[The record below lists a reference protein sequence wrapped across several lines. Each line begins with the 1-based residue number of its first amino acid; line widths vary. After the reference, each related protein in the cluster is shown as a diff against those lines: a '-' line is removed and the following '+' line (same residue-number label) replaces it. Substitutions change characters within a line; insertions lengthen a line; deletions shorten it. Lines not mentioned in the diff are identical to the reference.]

1 MKLKIGISLALML
14 LIVSSTFTVVGTPMK
29 LEQERSIALPIEVS
43 KTAWDGNDWVE
54 EVIGY
59 YDEIVVFNITITYHK
74 NCEDGLYA
82 SDIILTDTLPSFL
95 EYAGNANYEYSYI
108 CNNIITWN
116 LSMDYGV
123 YLVDGDSI
131 SIGFDTKVIDYGEGV
146 NHAEVD
152 AYESGCSWP
161 LYGEDNATITIV
173 DPIVVE
179 KEVYDSDAGEWV
191 DELPGPVKKVNPIN
205 FRITITFNGYY
216 NILLMKNMI
225 VNDYLPECCLDYAYN
240 ETFTYPDSDLFED
253 PDIIVSP
260 DLKHVKYDWTNK
272 LFNLF
277 SGQSVIIEFET
288 KVADYCYSTVIDIAC
303 VDLYNWPTHL
313 ADCDNATV
321 NCYPPDSTIQKKV
334 WDPVNSEWVEEIS
347 IYLDDTV
354 RFRIDLAYYG
364 NYDLTN
370 VSILDELHFSM
381 EYAGNADPTET
392 DVSGNLVWW
401 NFTEPLEDNGKISI
415 EFDAHSI
422 GGTGSG
428 SGINI
433 ATITAYENGEP
444 FIKSDTAGV
453 IVKVNH
459 PPSSPDV
466 GGDNFGKV
474 GQELTFHAA
483 ATDPDGDDI
492 LYMFDWGDGTYSS
505 WLGPNPSGQEIVAT
519 NSWDSPGIYS
529 VKAKAKDTS
538 LGFESDWSYYPLSV
552 KIVVPTLNV
561 TIKSGISLSI
571 NIKIENS
578 GEIDVS
584 GITWNLTVKR
594 IGLFKRTLL
603 QKNGNISM
611 LPVDGTQMV
620 TASPTGFGAF
630 NVEIKVE
637 APDIGQIVV
646 SKEGLIIW
654 KIILL

>member
-14 LIVSSTFTVVGTPMK
+14 LIVSSTFTVVGTPIK
-29 LEQERSIALPIEVS
+29 LEQERSVALPIEVS

-59 YDEIVVFNITITYHK
+59 YGEIVEFNITITYHK
-74 NCEDGLYA
+74 NCQNGLYA
-82 SDIILTDTLPSFL
+82 SDIILTDTLPPFL

-146 NHAEVD
+146 NQAEVD

-161 LYGEDNATITIV
+161 IYGEDNVTVTIV
-173 DPIVVE
+173 DPLVVQ

-225 VNDYLPECCLDYAYN
+225 VNDYLAECCLDYSYN
-240 ETFTYPDSDLFED
+240 ETFTYPDPELFED
-253 PDIIVSP
+253 PDIIVSQ
-260 DLKHVKYDWTNK
+260 DFKHVKYDWTNK

-288 KVADYCYSTVIDIAC
+288 KVANYCYSTVVNAAY

-313 ADCDNATV
+313 VDCDNATV

-364 NYDLTN
+364 NYELTN
-370 VSILDELHFSM
+370 VSIFDELHFSM

-392 DVSGNLVWW
+392 DVLGNLVWW

-428 SGINI
+428 SGINT

-474 GQELTFHAA
+474 GQELTFNAA

-505 WLGPNPSGQEIVAT
+505 WLGPNPSGQEIVTT
-519 NSWDSPGIYS
+519 NSWDNPGIYN

-538 LGFESDWSYYPLSV
+538 LGFESDWSYYPMNV

-584 GITWNLTVKR
+584 EITWNLTVKR

-603 QKNGNISM
+603 QNNGNISM
-611 LPVDGTQMV
+611 LPAGGNQMV

-646 SKEGLIIW
+646 SKQGLIIW

>member
-1 MKLKIGISLALML
+1 
-14 LIVSSTFTVVGTPMK
+14 VV
-29 LEQERSIALPIEVS
+29 
-43 KTAWDGNDWVE
+43 
-54 EVIGY
+54 
-59 YDEIVVFNITITYHK
+59 
-74 NCEDGLYA
+74 
-82 SDIILTDTLPSFL
+82 
-95 EYAGNANYEYSYI
+95 
-108 CNNIITWN
+108 
-116 LSMDYGV
+116 
-123 YLVDGDSI
+123 
-131 SIGFDTKVIDYGEGV
+131 
-146 NHAEVD
+146 
-152 AYESGCSWP
+152 
-161 LYGEDNATITIV
+161 
-173 DPIVVE
+173 
-179 KEVYDSDAGEWV
+179 
-191 DELPGPVKKVNPIN
+191 
-205 FRITITFNGYY
+205 
-216 NILLMKNMI
+216 
-225 VNDYLPECCLDYAYN
+225 
-240 ETFTYPDSDLFED
+240 
-253 PDIIVSP
+253 
-260 DLKHVKYDWTNK
+260 
-272 LFNLF
+272 
-277 SGQSVIIEFET
+277 IEFET
-288 KVADYCYSTVIDIAC
+288 VVADYCYNTVVNYAY

-364 NYDLTN
+364 NYDLTS

-381 EYAGNADPTET
+381 EYAGNADPPET
-392 DVSGNLVWW
+392 DVSDNLVWW

-428 SGINI
+428 AGINT
-433 ATITAYENGEP
+433 ATVTAYENGEP

-474 GQELTFHAA
+474 GQELTLNAA
-483 ATDPDGDDI
+483 ATDPDGDEI

-505 WLGPNPSGQEIVAT
+505 WLGPNPSGQEIIAT
-519 NSWDSPGIYS
+519 NSWDSPGIYN

-584 GITWNLTVKR
+584 DITWNLTVKR
-594 IGLFKRTLL
+594 IGLFKKTLM
-603 QKNGNISM
+603 QKTGNISL
-611 LPVDGTQMV
+611 LPIDGIQMV

-630 NVEIKVE
+630 IVEIKVE

-646 SKEGLIIW
+646 SKQGLIIW